1 MVGVGWATNRPWLL
15 KEIFKEAGITED
27 NVDGVAAMEE
37 ELIKEDQI
45 LKEPKGLVTRAM
57 GAIET
62 IMTSSMAIS
71 IQSTLK
77 NIGLVMQGVVIM
89 GKSYHKAIQAKEG
102 VEEVVK
108 QRNKTSSL
116 EVEIEFRI
124 TNIKND
130 LR

>member
-1 MVGVGWATNRPWLL
+1 
-15 KEIFKEAGITED
+15 
-27 NVDGVAAMEE
+27 
-37 ELIKEDQI
+37 
-45 LKEPKGLVTRAM
+45 M

-77 NIGLVMQGVVIM
+77 TIGLVMQGVVIM

-116 EVEIEFRI
+116 EVEIELCI

>member
-1 MVGVGWATNRPWLL
+1 
-15 KEIFKEAGITED
+15 
-27 NVDGVAAMEE
+27 
-37 ELIKEDQI
+37 
-45 LKEPKGLVTRAM
+45 M

-62 IMTSSMAIS
+62 IMTSRMATS

-77 NIGLVMQGVVIM
+77 TIGLVMQGVVIM
-89 GKSYHKAIQAKEG
+89 GKSYHKAILVKEG

-116 EVEIEFRI
+116 EVEIELCI